1 MHPRPLRIQR
11 DGADLGSHDLTH
23 RYSRLVRGAI
33 VLLAGLAFTASAH
46 AAPPSVTATAT
57 PAAGVAPLRVTLAA
71 AGDAASYSWT
81 LGDGASAEG
90 PVATHLYG
98 LGRFTA
104 TVTATNAAG
113 EVSQAQVTVAASGRT
128 LGLAAPASADYG
140 GAAIFAGSLRPAV
153 RGAPVQIY
161 RGTTYVTSARVGANG
176 RFRARLLL
184 RLPGPYHARF
194 GAARSSERLVR
205 LRPTIEAPLLGTALV
220 GSALTLRPRLVP
232 ARAGSI
238 SVRVFLN
245 GHRVLARHG
254 VVKLPTGKPGTV
266 RIELV
271 SRPRPGYA
279 PVRKVVT
286 AQVVL
291 PALAPGSRGGSVLA
305 LERRLAELH
314 YALQGVDGYY
324 GTDTFEAVLAFQK
337 VNGLPRTGRVE
348 PWLWRRLAR
357 ASVPRAYSGGD
368 HIEVDKTRQVLMVV
382 RAGIVTKVVHVSTG
396 ATGNTPLGSW
406 QVYRKVGG
414 WDWVLWYP
422 MYFKGG
428 FAIHGYP
435 SVPAFPASHGC
446 VRVPMWI
453 APALFDANGY
463 GTTVIVYL

>member
-1 MHPRPLRIQR
+1 
-11 DGADLGSHDLTH
+11 
-23 RYSRLVRGAI
+23 VRGAI
-33 VLLAGLAFTASAH
+33 VLLAGLAFTASAD
-46 AAPPSVTATAT
+46 AAPPLVTATAT
-57 PAAGVAPLRVTLAA
+57 PAAGVAPLRVTLVA
-71 AGDAASYSWT
+71 AGDGASYAWT
-81 LGDGASAEG
+81 LGDGATAEG
-90 PVATHLYG
+90 PIVTHLYG
-98 LGRFTA
+98 VGRFVA
-104 TVTATNAAG
+104 TVTATNTAG
-113 EVSQAQVTVAASGRT
+113 EVSQAQVAVTASRRT
-128 LGLAAPASADYG
+128 LRLVAPARADYA
-140 GAAIFAGSLRPAV
+140 GAATFAGALRPAV
-153 RGAPVQIY
+153 KGARVQIY

-176 RFRARLLL
+176 RFQARLLL
-184 RLPGPYHARF
+184 RLPGPYHARY
-194 GAARSSERLVR
+194 GAARSTERLVR
-205 LRPTIEAPLLGTALV
+205 LRPTIDAPLLGTALV

-238 SVRVFLN
+238 SVRIFLD
-245 GHRVLARHG
+245 GHRLPVRRG

-266 RIELV
+266 RVELT
-271 SRPRPGYA
+271 SHPRAGYA

-291 PALAPGSRGGSVLA
+291 PSLAPGSRGASVVA

-314 YALQGVDGYY
+314 YALEGVDGYY
-324 GTDTFEAVLAFQK
+324 GSDTFEAVIAFQK
-337 VNGLPRTGRVE
+337 VNGLPRTGSVE
-348 PWLWRRLAR
+348 RWLWRRLAH
-357 ASVPRAYSGGD
+357 ATVPRAYLGGD

-382 RAGIVTKVVHVSTG
+382 RAGVVTKVVHVSTG

-453 APALFDANGY
+453 APTLFDTNGY
-463 GTTVIVYL
+463 GTTVVVHL